1 MMLMNIKLL
10 NRRSSLN
17 FNFVF
22 IIFIVRYIFELCD
35 KKGVCFFF
43 YIDVVKML
51 KNNNNEKKIK
61 LNMFCFNSV
70 FLIIK

>member
-35 KKGVCFFF
+35 KKGFFF

-51 KNNNNEKKIK
+51 KNNNNEKKI
-61 LNMFCFNSV
+61 
-70 FLIIK
+70 